1 MRRRAYPMAFYVI
14 VLLSVLTHTSFKGS
28 KVLIS
33 LYAIELGANPLE
45 IGALFSVYSVFPVA
59 LSLYAGK
66 LSDRYGYRLPML
78 FGACGLLVGLLLPFL
93 VPKLATLYVSAGLIG
108 LCYIFYVVAVQHLVG
123 SMGEGVART
132 RNYSLFSLGIGATA
146 LFGPMIAGFSID
158 SIGHRGTYLLFAC
171 LPAIPAV
178 ALLLN
183 RSLFPRPHGERG
195 DKSGHR
201 VGDLIRNVPLRRAL
215 ITAAI
220 IETGLEL
227 FNFYLPI
234 YAHGRGFSASQI
246 GIIMGGF
253 AAALLVVRVSM
264 PHLVQRSSEERVL
277 SATLLLGAGTCVLF
291 PLVDSFALLLTMSF
305 VLGLGL
311 GCGSPLSM
319 VLAYNRS
326 PPGRSGEAIGLRQT
340 ANKVTEVLVPL
351 LFGSLGTAF
360 GIAPVFWIDAVMLA
374 CGGYIMSRDA
384 RTAKVRASAAGE

>member
-1 MRRRAYPMAFYVI
+1 MAFYVV
-14 VLLSVLTHTSFKGS
+14 VLLSVLTHTAFKGS

-59 LSLYAGK
+59 LSIYAGK

-78 FGACGLLVGLLLPFL
+78 FGACGLLVGLVLPFL

-108 LCYIFYVVAVQHLVG
+108 LCYIFYVVSVQHLVG
-123 SMGEGVART
+123 SVGEGAART
-132 RNYSLFSLGIGATA
+132 RNYSIFSLGIGATA

-158 SIGHRGTYLLFAC
+158 AIGHRGTYLLFAC
-171 LPAIPAV
+171 LPALPAV
-178 ALLLN
+178 VLLFN
-183 RSLFPRPHGERG
+183 RSLFPRPHGQRE

-201 VGDLIRNVPLRRAL
+201 IGDLIGNVPLRRAL

-253 AAALLVVRVSM
+253 AAALLVVRVLM
-264 PHLVQRSSEERVL
+264 PHLVRRSSEERVL
-277 SATLLLGAGTCVLF
+277 SATLLLGAVTSVLF
-291 PLVDSFALLLTMSF
+291 PLVDSFALLLGMSF

-374 CGGYIMSRDA
+374 CGGYIMDRDA
-384 RTAKVRASAAGE
+384 RTAKVRASATEVQRR

>member
-1 MRRRAYPMAFYVI
+1 MAFYVI

-45 IGALFSVYSVFPVA
+45 IGALFSVYSIFPVA

-66 LSDRYGYRLPML
+66 LSDRYGYRLPMV
-78 FGACGLLVGLLLPFL
+78 FGACGLSTGLLLPFL
-93 VPKLATLYVSAGLIG
+93 VPGLAALYVSAGLIG
-108 LCYIFYVVAVQHLVG
+108 LCYIFYVVSVQHLVG
-123 SMGEGVART
+123 SLGEGAART

-158 SIGHRGTYLLFAC
+158 SLGHRVTYLLFAC
-171 LPAIPAV
+171 LPALPAV
-178 ALLLN
+178 VLFAN
-183 RSLFPRPHGERG
+183 RSLFPRHHRQREGT
-195 DKSGHR
+195 SGRR
-201 VGDLIRNVPLRRAL
+201 VGDLIGNVPLRRAL
-215 ITAAI
+215 IAAAI

-246 GIIMGGF
+246 GIIMGAF
-253 AAALLVVRVSM
+253 AAALLLVRVLM
-264 PHLVQRSSEERVL
+264 PRLVQRSSEERVL
-277 SATLLLGAGTCVLF
+277 SATLLLAAATCLLF
-291 PLVDSFALLLTMSF
+291 PLVESFALLLVMSF

-340 ANKVTEVLVPL
+340 ANKVTEVVMPL

-360 GIAPVFWIDAVMLA
+360 GIAPVFWVDAVMLA
-374 CGGYIMSRDA
+374 CGGYVMHRDA
-384 RTAKVRASAAGE
+384 RLAKARAAATEG